1 MINLQRSLYQ
11 LNVLFTLL
19 RNMPFIIFF
28 YFTSLNQWVSL
39 IPFNFTF
46 ADCEKIKV
54 PSLESVRHLILGS
67 VHSNSGETNK
77 ARVHYLGA
85 LRDGEML
92 GDIHASAFA
101 SYELGML
108 LCRNYEVSI
117 FIIWSAII
125 RSNQI
130 VFSDVKAV
138 L

>member
-11 LNVLFTLL
+11 LNVLFTLF
-19 RNMPFIIFF
+19 RNILS
-28 YFTSLNQWVSL
+28 SLNQWASL
-39 IPFNFTF
+39 IPFNFIFT
-46 ADCEKIKV
+46 DCEKIKV

-85 LRDGEML
+85 LRDGEIL
-92 GDIHASAFA
+92 GDIHAAAFA

-125 RSNQI
+125 RSNQFL
-130 VFSDVKAV
+130 FSDINVV
-138 L
+138 S

>member
-11 LNVLFTLL
+11 LNVLFTLF
-19 RNMPFIIFF
+19 RNILP
-28 YFTSLNQWVSL
+28 SLNQWVSL
-39 IPFNFTF
+39 IHFNFIFT
-46 ADCEKIKV
+46 DCEKIKV

-85 LRDGEML
+85 LRDGEIL
-92 GDIHASAFA
+92 GDIHAAAFA

-117 FIIWSAII
+117 FIIWSAITTSRTSI
-125 RSNQI
+125 FMDI
-130 VFSDVKAV
+130 IW
-138 L
+138 

>member
-1 MINLQRSLYQ
+1 MYYLHYFEIHVRVS
-11 LNVLFTLL
+11 
-19 RNMPFIIFF
+19 RCIIFF

-39 IPFNFTF
+39 IPFNVIFT
-46 ADCEKIKV
+46 DCEKIKV

-85 LRDGEML
+85 LRDGEIL

-108 LCRNYEVSI
+108 LCRNYDVSI

-125 RSNQI
+125 RSNQF
-130 VFSDVKAV
+130 VFSDVNV
-138 L
+138 VS